1 MLRIF
6 PVPLF
11 FVLCTVRMASGQSAD
26 ELKFFETKVR
36 PLLATQCQGCHS
48 SKSKMAFGGL
58 RIDQKASFFQG
69 GQSGALVVPGKP
81 DESLLLKV
89 VGYSSELKM
98 PPTGKLKAEQIDVLR
113 EWIQMGAPWP
123 EEAAP
128 VVDASVAIQAKT
140 KAAALQHWAW
150 KPVAK
155 VTPPKTKATDW
166 SAQAIDQFILA
177 KLEEKK
183 LKPSPD
189 ADRQT
194 LLRRVYFDLAGLPPT
209 PKEVNAFVADKSPKA
224 LETIVDRLLAAPSF
238 GERWGR
244 HWLDLS
250 YFADNLEI
258 GRKIPAKD
266 AWRYRDYV
274 IRSLNA
280 DKPFTTFIKEQL
292 AGDLLPAES
301 DAQRREQVIATGFLA
316 LGPWTLVAA
325 DKEQLRMDVVDMQVD
340 LIGKAFLGLTVGC
353 ARCHDHKFDP
363 ISHKDY
369 YAMAGILGATETL
382 HGRIDGIFSD
392 VNRIQLPESVEELRM
407 RAGETEKFHARM
419 ATLKPRLK
427 ALEAEKEKLKK
438 AQPQGDA
445 TPKPDDPLVLLEKQI
460 AKLSKEIALLE
471 YNRPLPPEAFAVR
484 DVDAP
489 VNAHI
494 NIRGNPHMLGEEV
507 PRSFLQVAM
516 WDKPPVLA
524 YRASGR
530 LELAEWIAN
539 EKNPLTARVAANRVW
554 QHLFGAGLVRSVD
567 NFGLRGELPT
577 HPELLDYLA
586 TRYVEAG
593 WSLKKVVR
601 EVILSRA
608 YRQSSAHNAE
618 AYQVD
623 PENLLRWRMN
633 RRRMEGEIIRD
644 SILSL
649 TRTLENGEGGPT
661 LPLDIADNLNL
672 GKPVEFRDE
681 AKLPDHLLRLR
692 TVYLPV
698 LRKSQHRSVD
708 ILNLFDFP
716 DVNQVNGARSV
727 TTVPT
732 QALYLMNSPFYQ
744 EQSKLLAARAI
755 EFAGTTGARI
765 DWLTEQVLGRSARPD
780 DQTRGNDFISK
791 FSAALV
797 QSGKTAPEA
806 NIEAWTRYCHA
817 LLASNE
823 FLYIR

>member
-1 MLRIF
+1 MRNHLTALSLLLAAGLAHAQ
-6 PVPLF
+6 P
-11 FVLCTVRMASGQSAD
+11 TAEG
-26 ELKFFETKVR
+26 LKFFETRVR

-48 SKSKMAFGGL
+48 SRGKMAFGGL
-58 RIDQKASFFQG
+58 RLDQRALFFQG
-69 GQSGALVVPGKP
+69 GHSGPLVVPGKP
-81 DESLLLKV
+81 EESLMLKV
-89 VGYSSELKM
+89 VGYASELKM
-98 PPTGKLKAEQIDVLR
+98 PPTGKLKPEQIEALT
-113 EWIQMGAPWP
+113 EWVRMGAPWP

-128 VVDASVAIQAKT
+128 AVDTGVSVQNKAKQE
-140 KAAALQHWAW
+140 ALKHWAW
-150 KPVAK
+150 KPVAM
-155 VTPPKTKATDW
+155 VAPPQTRSTAW
-166 SAQAIDQFILA
+166 SAAPIDRFILA
-177 KLEEKK
+177 KLEEKN
-183 LKPSPD
+183 LAPSPD
-189 ADRQT
+189 ADKRT
-194 LLRRVYFDLAGLPPT
+194 LLRRAYFDLTGLPPDA
-209 PKEVNAFVADKSPKA
+209 KDVDAFLKDSSPKA
-224 LETIVDRLLAAPSF
+224 LETEVDRLLASTAF

-274 IRSLNA
+274 IQSLNA
-280 DKPFTTFIKEQL
+280 DKPFTKFINEQI
-292 AGDLLPAES
+292 AGDLLPFDNDE
-301 DAQRREQVIATGFLA
+301 QRREQVIATGFLA
-316 LGPWTLVAA
+316 LGPWALVAA

-369 YAMAGILGATETL
+369 YAMAGILGGTETL

-392 VNRIQLPESVEELRM
+392 VNRIQLPESAAELRQ
-407 RAGETEKFHARM
+407 RAVDMEKFQAGIS
-419 ATLKPRLK
+419 ALKPQLK
-427 ALEAEKEKLKK
+427 TLTEERDKLKK
-438 AQPQGDA
+438 AQPEGEA
-445 TPKPDDPLVLLEKQI
+445 PKPDSPLAQAEKAL
-460 AKLSKEIALLE
+460 AKVAKDLALLE
-471 YNRPLPPEAFAVR
+471 YNRPEPPETYAVR

-507 PRSFLQVAM
+507 PRSFLTVAM
-516 WDKPPVLA
+516 WDKPPALP

-530 LELAEWIAN
+530 LEMAAWIAS

-554 QHLFGAGLVRSVD
+554 HHLFGAGLVRSVD

-586 TRYVEAG
+586 NRFVEQG
-593 WSLKKVVR
+593 WSLKKLVR

-608 YRQSSAHNAE
+608 YRQSSAHNAA
-618 AYQVD
+618 AYQTD

-644 SILSL
+644 SVLAL
-649 TRTLENGEGGPT
+649 THTLANSGGGPT
-661 LPLDIADNLNL
+661 LPIDNPDNLNL
-672 GKPVEFRDE
+672 GKPVEFRDD
-681 AKLPDHLLRLR
+681 AKLPEQLLTRR

-732 QALYLMNSPFYQ
+732 QALFLMNSPFYRD
-744 EQSKLLAARAI
+744 QSKLLAARAR
-755 EFAGTTGARI
+755 EFAATPEARI
-765 DWLTEQVLGRSARPD
+765 QWLTEQVLVRPARADDLSRGQAFLSTFAAELVKAGRSAPD
-780 DQTRGNDFISK
+780 ADR
-791 FSAALV
+791 
-797 QSGKTAPEA
+797 
-806 NIEAWTRYCHA
+806 EAWERYCHA

>member
-1 MLRIF
+1 MLIK
-6 PVPLF
+6 LL
-11 FVLCTVRMASGQSAD
+11 FVLLTTAAMQAQVSPEG
-26 ELKFFETKVR
+26 LKFFESKVR
-36 PLLATQCQGCHS
+36 PLLVAQCHGCHS
-48 SKSKMAFGGL
+48 SKAKMAFGGL
-58 RIDQKASFFQG
+58 RMDQRAMFFQG
-69 GQSGALVVPGKP
+69 GQSGPLVVPGKP
-81 DESLLLKV
+81 EESLLLKV
-89 VGYSSELKM
+89 VGYASNLKM
-98 PPTGKLKAEQIDVLR
+98 PPSGKMNPEQIEVLA
-113 EWIQMGAPWP
+113 EWVRMGAPWP
-123 EEAAP
+123 EEKAAE
-128 VVDASVAIQAKT
+128 VDPG
-140 KAAALQHWAW
+140 AALQTKAKQEALKHWAW
-150 KPVAK
+150 KPVQKAE
-155 VTPPKTKATDW
+155 PPSTKSAVW
-166 SAQAIDQFILA
+166 SDHSIDRFILA

-189 ADRQT
+189 ADRRT
-194 LLRRVYFDLAGLPPT
+194 LLRRVYFDLAGLPPEPSEVKAFLEDST
-209 PKEVNAFVADKSPKA
+209 PTA
-224 LETIVDRLLAAPSF
+224 LEKVVDRLLASPAF

-244 HWLDLS
+244 HWLDLT

-280 DKPFTTFIKEQL
+280 DKPFDKFIKEQI
-292 AGDLLPAES
+292 AGDLLPAET
-301 DAQRREQVIATGFLA
+301 DAQRSEQVVATGFLA
-316 LGPWTLVAA
+316 LGPWVLVAA

-340 LIGKAFLGLTVGC
+340 MIGKAFLGLTVGC

-369 YAMAGILGATETL
+369 YAMAGILGGTETL

-392 VNRIQLPESVEELRM
+392 VNRTQLPESSEELRR
-407 RAGETEKFHARM
+407 RAADTEKFHAAM
-419 ATLKPRLK
+419 AALKPQLK
-427 ALEAEKEKLKK
+427 ALTEERDKLKQSLPLD
-438 AQPQGDA
+438 ASQP
-445 TPKPDDPLVLLEKQI
+445 PKPNEALTQLEKRL
-460 AKLSKEIALLE
+460 ASVTKEIALLN
-471 YNRPLPPEAFAVR
+471 YNRPQPPEAYAVR

-489 VNAHI
+489 ANAKI

-524 YRASGR
+524 YRTSGR
-530 LELAEWIAN
+530 MELADWIAS
-539 EKNPLTARVAANRVW
+539 EKHPLTARVAANRVW

-586 TRYVEAG
+586 TRLVDQG
-593 WSLKKVVR
+593 WSLKKLIR
-601 EVILSRA
+601 EVILSRT
-608 YRQSSAHNAE
+608 YRQSSGHNAE
-618 AYQVD
+618 AYQAD
-623 PENLLRWRMN
+623 PENLLRWRTN

-644 SILSL
+644 FALSL
-649 TRTLENGEGGPT
+649 TRTRVDEGGGPT
-661 LPLDIADNLNL
+661 LPIENVDNLNL
-672 GKPVEFRDE
+672 GKPVEFRDD
-681 AKLPDHLLRLR
+681 AKLPDALLARR

-732 QALYLMNSPFYQ
+732 QALYLMNSSFIHN
-744 EQSKLLAARAI
+744 QSKLLANLAI
-755 EFAGTTGARI
+755 QNGPTPDERI
-765 DWLTEQVLGRSARPD
+765 QWLTQHVLVREASAD
-780 DQTRGNDFISK
+780 DLARGKDFISS
-791 FSAALV
+791 FAAALV
-797 QSGKTAPEA
+797 KARKETATSDR
-806 NIEAWTRYCHA
+806 EAWERYCHA